1 MKCCINFVQKID
13 FSEVSQNGVT
23 SCLYIKACKYV
34 KTTADSGINES
45 EFDINIG
52 TDFLNSGFNTI
63 FNKVLFFDSTE
74 IEKAYI
80 NQFSK
85 LFDLETGEKVTSKN
99 VFINLERI
107 NVPIGAEFYQRYSS
121 DADNHK
127 KGEFIK
133 NNDGEKRVFDSIFV
147 IVVCGSDDIPK
158 EDAKKLAFRNW
169 DANLASREDFTKLF
183 VPVELYEILKEEKMA
198 KDAAVRAQSQSEV
211 F

>member
-1 MKCCINFVQKID
+1 MKCCINFAQKID
-13 FSEVSQNGVT
+13 FSEVNQNGVT

-85 LFDLETGEKVTSKN
+85 LFDLETGEKVTSKT

-107 NVPIGAEFYQRYSS
+107 NVPIGVEFYQRYSS

-158 EDAKKLAFRNW
+158 EDAKKLAFRNFEQ
-169 DANLASREDFTKLF
+169 NLASREEFSRIF
-183 VPVELYEILKEEKMA
+183 VPVELYESMKQEKMA
-198 KDAAVRAQSQSEV
+198 KDAAMRRAQSEV